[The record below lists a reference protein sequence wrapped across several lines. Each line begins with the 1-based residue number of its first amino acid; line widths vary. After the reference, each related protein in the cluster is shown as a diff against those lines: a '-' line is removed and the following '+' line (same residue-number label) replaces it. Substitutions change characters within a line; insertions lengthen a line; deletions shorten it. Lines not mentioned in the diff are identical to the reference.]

1 MGHTPEQDFVLSGG
15 PGTSVHSAR
24 SGYLPV
30 PLRCVPHTALKEI
43 AIYLRNR
50 AEAGTASESA
60 GFTLYRDADVPFTA
74 EDRERLLASGRHFIY
89 VRIADQVRYRAQ
101 TERAVADAV
110 EDPRLAVAE
119 KSAIVYETSVELVN
133 ELLTEPDLVAY
144 SGRVEGLSRSIS
156 TLVLNDPQ
164 AFSHLFAASHHDFY
178 TATHMVNVATWIVPL
193 AHALGYRAMDQL
205 LQICQAGLLHD
216 IGKVFVAEEVLNL
229 KGRLSDEQWQLIKQ
243 HPIRGWT
250 HLKSF
255 AGIPTLVHDV
265 CRQHHERLDGS
276 GYPDGLA
283 GDAIAHVSRICAV
296 VDSFDAMTALRP
308 FKQRSLAVADAVLEL
323 RAGVPHWYD
332 AEIVD
337 AWVQLLRGV
346 HDADFRRPPAGAR
359 AVPAPKPEGAER
371 RRNKRYKC
379 DCPARVN
386 PLVRTADGGL
396 HEKPGIQVTIHSLSS
411 FGLGFL
417 SPRALE
423 VSRPV
428 RVYLQAGTWA
438 GRFVHGL
445 VARCRA
451 YRDSWFEIGVE
462 LYRDDPDGFEV

>member
-1 MGHTPEQDFVLSGG
+1 MGRTAEQHLVLSGG

-30 PLRCVPHTALKEI
+30 PLRCVPHMALKEI

-50 AEAGTASESA
+50 AEPGAASENV
-60 GFTLYRDADVPFTA
+60 GFMLYRGTDVPFTA
-74 EDRERLLASGRHFIY
+74 EDRERLLANGRRFVYIH
-89 VRIADQVRYRAQ
+89 IADQVRYRAQ

-133 ELLTEPDLVAY
+133 ELLAEPDLMAY
-144 SGRVEGLSRSIS
+144 SGRVEELSRSIS

-164 AFSHLFAASHHDFY
+164 SFSHLFAASHHDFY

-205 LQICQAGLLHD
+205 VQICEAGLLHD
-216 IGKVFVAEEVLNL
+216 IGKVFVPEEVLNL
-229 KGRLSDEQWQLIKQ
+229 TGRLSDEQWQLIKQ

-276 GYPDGLA
+276 GYPDGLS

-308 FKQRSLAVADAVLEL
+308 FKQRSLTVSDAVLEL
-323 RAGVPHWYD
+323 KAGVPRLYE

-337 AWVQLLRGV
+337 AWGRLLGGV
-346 HDADFRRPPAGAR
+346 HDADLQTGPAT
-359 AVPAPKPEGAER
+359 AEENTSAGVQR

-386 PLVRTADGGL
+386 PLARTAEGGL
-396 HEKPGIQVTIHSLSS
+396 HEEPGIQVTIHSLSR

-428 RVYLQAGTWA
+428 RVYLQAETWA
-438 GRFVHGL
+438 GRFIHGL
-445 VARCRA
+445 VVRCRA

-462 LYRDDPDGFEV
+462 LHGEDADTLEV